1 MNHSLLDPEVER
13 QPADY
18 SDEREIS
25 LGPGTI
31 LGIFFVLAL
40 ICACFFGFGYSVGR
54 RSAQSAAVQ
63 PVVIPTTSTANAPK
77 PTAGSLAP
85 PAPVEQPT
93 TDAPAQP
100 AAAPEPAIASTP
112 VANKPAPAP
121 TPAPPAATPSADSS
135 GTFMVQVAAVSSQE
149 IADIEVSALK
159 KDGYNV
165 VIRREPQ
172 DKLLHVQIGPFTDRK
187 AAEDMRKRV
196 QADGFNAI
204 VK

>member
-40 ICACFFGFGYSVGR
+40 ICACFFGFGYSVGH
-54 RSAQSAAVQ
+54 RSAQTAAIQ
-63 PVVIPTTSTANAPK
+63 PVVMPTSSAARAPK
-77 PTAGSLAP
+77 PTAGSI
-85 PAPVEQPT
+85 APVAQVEQT
-93 TDAPAQP
+93 QTETPAQP
-100 AAAPEPAIASTP
+100 AAAPEALPIAP
-112 VANKPAPAP
+112 RPAPAQ
-121 TPAPPAATPSADSS
+121 AATPPSV
-135 GTFMVQVAAVSSQE
+135 GTTPGNTTGSFMVQVAAVSSQE

-165 VIRREPQ
+165 MVRREPQ
-172 DKLLHVQIGPFTDRK
+172 DKLLHVQIGPFSDRK
-187 AAEDMRKRV
+187 AADDMRKRV